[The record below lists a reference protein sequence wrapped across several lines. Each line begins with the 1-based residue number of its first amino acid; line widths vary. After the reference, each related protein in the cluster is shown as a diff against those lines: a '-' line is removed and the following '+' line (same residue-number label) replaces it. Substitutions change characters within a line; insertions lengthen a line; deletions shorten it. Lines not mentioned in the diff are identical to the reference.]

1 MSPAIYFYICL
12 IDEGPLTESPHC
24 IRPWVQ
30 SLLVSMAEG
39 RKKQGSWRRVLDDV
53 LFKQFN
59 SVSPRDLQK
68 FQEIRQ
74 AVERQHSNTLT
85 TKASKRHY
93 QFNSEPGV
101 SGQSRKGRVE

>member
-1 MSPAIYFYICL
+1 M
-12 IDEGPLTESPHC
+12 
-24 IRPWVQ
+24 
-30 SLLVSMAEG
+30 
-39 RKKQGSWRRVLDDV
+39 DDV

-74 AVERQHSNTLT
+74 AVERQHSDILT

-93 QFNSEPGV
+93 QCNSVPGA
-101 SGQSRKGRVE
+101 SGQSREGRVEQSLGGIGEILEKGQLLNQIILRVPLCETEEMLGLRLSSLETEG